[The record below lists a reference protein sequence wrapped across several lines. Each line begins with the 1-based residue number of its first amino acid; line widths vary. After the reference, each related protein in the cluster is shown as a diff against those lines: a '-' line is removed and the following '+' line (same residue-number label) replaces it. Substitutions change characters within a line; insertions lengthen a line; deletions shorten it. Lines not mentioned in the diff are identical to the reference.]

1 MKKTLVNIFKF
12 VLPIVLAGAILWWMY
27 RGIDWAVINDALRD
41 GMDWTWML
49 LSLPFGISAQ
59 VFRALRWKQ
68 SLEPLGEKPR
78 HSTCINAIFLS
89 YASSLVLPRIGEFL
103 RCGVLKRY
111 DGISFTQSM
120 GTVVTERCID
130 IVIIL
135 LLSGLTVLVEIPVF
149 ARFVRETGLSLDETL
164 GMFTT
169 SGYLVTI
176 ACLLLIAL
184 TGWYLSRKMD
194 IFNRTKAIVKDL
206 QAGLFSIRYIQ
217 QRWLFITYSLGIWVS
232 YFLHFYLTFYCFDY
246 TASLGVEVALVAF
259 VVGTFAVLVP
269 TPNGAGPWHF
279 AVKTVLVLFG
289 VSQTD
294 GAVFVLI
301 VHTIQTALVA
311 LLGVWACLSLGT
323 KTPHTL
329 KGENMYK
336 R

>member
-1 MKKTLVNIFKF
+1 MKKALVDIVKF
-12 VLPIVLAGAILWWMY
+12 VLPLVLAGAILWWMY
-27 RGIDWAVINDALRD
+27 RGIDWVVIADALSN
-41 GMDWTWML
+41 GMNWTWML

-68 SLEPLGEKPR
+68 ALEPLGEKPR
-78 HSTCINAIFLS
+78 TCTCINAIFLS
-89 YASSLVLPRIGEFL
+89 YGSSLVVPRVGEFL
-103 RCGVLKRY
+103 RCGVLKRF
-111 DGISFTQSM
+111 DSISFTQSM

-135 LLSGLTVLVEIPVF
+135 LLSGLTVLMEIPVF
-149 ARFVRETGLSLDETL
+149 AHFVRETGLTLDGTF
-164 GMFTT
+164 GRFTT
-169 SGYLVTI
+169 SGYLVTA
-176 ACLLLIAL
+176 ACLLLIAVM
-184 TGWYLSRKMD
+184 GWCLSKKMD
-194 IFNRTKAIVKDL
+194 IFNRTKTVVKDL
-206 QAGLFSIRYIQ
+206 QTGLFSIRYIRK
-217 QRWLFITYSLGIWVS
+217 RWLFIVYSLGIWIS

-246 TASLGVEVALVAF
+246 TAHLGVMVALVAF

-311 LLGVWACLSLGT
+311 LLGVYACLSLELTG
-323 KTPHTL
+323 KKANSL
-329 KGENMYK
+329 SN
-336 R
+336 